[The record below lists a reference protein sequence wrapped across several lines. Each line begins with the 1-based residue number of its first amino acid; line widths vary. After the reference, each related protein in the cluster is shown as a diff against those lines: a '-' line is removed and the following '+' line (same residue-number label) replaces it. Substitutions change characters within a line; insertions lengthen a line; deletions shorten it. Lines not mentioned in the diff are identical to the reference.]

1 MPGIFS
7 RLKGKDSKKRKGAA
21 DDLANA
27 LPSKPTWDDAWTRT
41 FVEPEE
47 IHELLHFCTEELKAR
62 GTTPTTEGG
71 PCELAATA
79 PAGYTASTLS

>member
-21 DDLANA
+21 NDLANA
-27 LPSKPTWDDAWTRT
+27 LPSKPTWDDAWTRA

-62 GTTPTTEGG
+62 GTTRRRESVPAKLRQQRRLDTT
-71 PCELAATA
+71 
-79 PAGYTASTLS
+79 STMS